1 MWERGKERRC
11 LHMEM
16 IPPGE
21 IGDVDGRVSL
31 LENTPKEQTE
41 RGTFPGLSTR
51 RVRTT
56 KSIPK
61 GCKLEVAGM

>member
-1 MWERGKERRC
+1 
-11 LHMEM
+11 MEM

-21 IGDVDGRVSL
+21 IGDVDERVSL

-41 RGTFPGLSTR
+41 RGTHPGLSTQ
-51 RVRTT
+51 RVQRT
-56 KSIPK
+56 KSSPK

>member
-1 MWERGKERRC
+1 
-11 LHMEM
+11 MEM

-31 LENTPKEQTE
+31 SLLENTPKV
-41 RGTFPGLSTR
+41 RGANGKGYPGLSTR
-51 RVRTT
+51 TVRRT
-56 KSIPK
+56 KSSPK